1 MVTADHLL
9 LCARCISA
17 TATPRCRHYYY
28 YSHFTDE
35 KLKLI
40 YINQLVQSQICSILW
55 SELQI
60 SAFNPSLATLHLQL
74 PGCIFQSLCAFIS
87 TSW

>member
-1 MVTADHLL
+1 MKTVDHLL
-9 LCARCISA
+9 VCTRYISA
-17 TATPRCRHYYY
+17 TTTQRGRNYYY

-55 SELQI
+55 TELQI
-60 SAFNPSLATLHLQL
+60 SAFNPYMSQLAFTATRMH
-74 PGCIFQSLCAFIS
+74 FSLCASIS